1 MTYIIGET
9 ATYEDKTKELCE
21 ALLEDPKLKS
31 AFADIEKFL
40 GDDVAKEAFSSM
52 QEKGQE
58 LQAKQQAGIELT
70 AGEVE
75 EFNKLREGVEANES
89 ASGFLSAQ
97 EEMLHSLVHNLS
109 LEFSAFSQKNA
120 AKTKKTR
127 RNQEEPSFLEKR
139 QQQVYN

>member
-40 GDDVAKEAFSSM
+40 EDDVAKEAFAAM
-52 QEKGQE
+52 QEKGQD

-75 EFNKLREGVEANES
+75 EFNKMRDAVEANQT

-97 EEMLHSLVHNLS
+97 EEMH
-109 LEFSAFSQKNA
+109 
-120 AKTKKTR
+120 
-127 RNQEEPSFLEKR
+127 
-139 QQQVYN
+139 QVQTSVNTWIGMTMELGRVPTEADFKESGESCGTG